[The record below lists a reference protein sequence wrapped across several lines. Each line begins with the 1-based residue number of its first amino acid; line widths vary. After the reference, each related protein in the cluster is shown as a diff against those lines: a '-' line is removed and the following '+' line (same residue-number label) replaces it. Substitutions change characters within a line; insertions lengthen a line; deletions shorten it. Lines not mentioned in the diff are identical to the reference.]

1 MVLPDLKPG
10 IGRRVYL
17 QAVLD
22 CFSRY
27 AWGQLY
33 TR

>member
-10 IGRRVYL
+10 IGRRVL